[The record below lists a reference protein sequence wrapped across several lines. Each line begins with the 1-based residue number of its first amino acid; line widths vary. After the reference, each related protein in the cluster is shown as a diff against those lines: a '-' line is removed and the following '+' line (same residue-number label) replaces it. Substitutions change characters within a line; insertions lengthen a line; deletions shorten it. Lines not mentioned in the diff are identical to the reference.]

1 MSNKNII
8 ITSVTLNGVFAMI
21 LTILLLQKP
30 EVQEIRVV
38 DQVLA
43 KRVEKLE
50 RENIDLLN
58 NIKELN
64 DTLTSINKSKQLVK
78 YIYREKI
85 KFVKSANS
93 NQLDSLIRANW

>member
-8 ITSVTLNGVFAMI
+8 ITSITLNGVFAMI

-50 RENIDLLN
+50 KENIDLLK